1 MKFTS
6 KNRCTWFDNSRTISV
21 PVRSL
26 DTHELMPGDI
36 YPHPAAG
43 GIYSLSHREVCSLF
57 SDHIMYICSALVI
70 LLLVFIAGVFF
81 RKIMTSSV
89 ERKRNT
95 ASVISDAKP
104 EVQSKPEYFHLS
116 ICVEGPAST
125 DDSALSSLASRVV
138 REAENLYIPGV
149 NRRDSADD
157 VFAWSVQTQFP
168 SDRLFGT
175 RIFPSTGWFERP
187 DMIKHPVKCYCVCL
201 QYTTETLPSTLYA
214 LVDEAG
220 RQVAKS
226 YIKGGHCPGS
236 EGYTFCITS

>member
-1 MKFTS
+1 M
-6 KNRCTWFDNSRTISV
+6 TISV

-81 RKIMTSSV
+81 QKLMTSSTG
-89 ERKRNT
+89 RKRDT
-95 ASVISDAKP
+95 ASVIPDTKP
-104 EVQSKPEYFHLS
+104 EAQSKPEYFHLS

-149 NRRDSADD
+149 NRRDSSDGE
-157 VFAWSVQTQFP
+157 FAWSVQTKFP
-168 SDRLFGT
+168 SDKLCGSWLS
-175 RIFPSTGWFERP
+175 PGTGWFERP
-187 DMIKHPVKCYCVCL
+187 DIIERPVKWLCVCL
-201 QYTTETLPSTLYA
+201 QYTAETSPSALHS

-226 YIKGGHCPGS
+226 YLKGGHCHGS
-236 EGYTFCITS
+236 EGYTFCIRSF

>member
-1 MKFTS
+1 MIPS
-6 KNRCTWFDNSRTISV
+6 S
-21 PVRSL
+21 
-26 DTHELMPGDI
+26 
-36 YPHPAAG
+36 
-43 GIYSLSHREVCSLF
+43 
-57 SDHIMYICSALVI
+57 SALVS
-70 LLLVFIAGVFF
+70 LKPARQAALQA
-81 RKIMTSSV
+81 IMTV
-89 ERKRNT
+89 EEARQRG
-95 ASVISDAKP
+95 ARLPSMP
-104 EVQSKPEYFHLS
+104 H
-116 ICVEGPAST
+116 
-125 DDSALSSLASRVV
+125 V
-138 REAENLYIPGV
+138 RTFLRLLTGCIPGV

>member
-1 MKFTS
+1 M
-6 KNRCTWFDNSRTISV
+6 
-21 PVRSL
+21 
-26 DTHELMPGDI
+26 
-36 YPHPAAG
+36 
-43 GIYSLSHREVCSLF
+43 
-57 SDHIMYICSALVI
+57 
-70 LLLVFIAGVFF
+70 
-81 RKIMTSSV
+81 
-89 ERKRNT
+89 
-95 ASVISDAKP
+95 
-104 EVQSKPEYFHLS
+104 
-116 ICVEGPAST
+116 EGPAST

-175 RIFPSTGWFERP
+175 RVFPSTGWFERP
-187 DMIKHPVKCYCVCL
+187 DMIKPPVKCYCVCL
-201 QYTTETLPSTLYA
+201 QYTAETLPSTLHA

-236 EGYTFCITS
+236 EGYSFCITS

>member
-1 MKFTS
+1 MPAIFTHIL
-6 KNRCTWFDNSRTISV
+6 R
-21 PVRSL
+21 
-26 DTHELMPGDI
+26 
-36 YPHPAAG
+36 
-43 GIYSLSHREVCSLF
+43 GIDSLSHREVCSLF

-95 ASVISDAKP
+95 ASVTDAKP

-116 ICVEGPAST
+116 IWKARPARMT
-125 DDSALSSLASRVV
+125 PPCLSCLPCCPRSRKSV
-138 REAENLYIPGV
+138 YP
-149 NRRDSADD
+149 RRQSRRADD

-214 LVDEAG
+214 LDEAG

-226 YIKGGHCPGS
+226 YIKGGHCPAQRAIPS
-236 EGYTFCITS
+236 A

>member
-1 MKFTS
+1 MATS
-6 KNRCTWFDNSRTISV
+6 ESARSV
-21 PVRSL
+21 
-26 DTHELMPGDI
+26 DTHELMPSDF
-36 YPHPAAG
+36 YPHPSEG
-43 GIYSLSHREVCSLF
+43 GAYSSSQQSVPTF
-57 SDHIMYICSALVI
+57 VDDYVVYFGGAFVI
-70 LLLVFIAGVFF
+70 VFF
-81 RKIMTSSV
+81 VLIILFLSRKNTSLHTKS
-89 ERKRNT
+89 KR
-95 ASVISDAKP
+95 DALPVNPDKKP
-104 EVQSKPEYFHLS
+104 EGWSQPEYFQLS
-116 ICVEGPAST
+116 LCVEGPADA
-125 DDSALSSLASRVV
+125 DDSVFSSLASRVV

-187 DMIKHPVKCYCVCL
+187 DMIKPPVKCYCVCL
-201 QYTTETLPSTLYA
+201 QYTAETLPSTLHA

-236 EGYTFCITS
+236 EGYSFCITS

>member
-1 MKFTS
+1 M
-6 KNRCTWFDNSRTISV
+6 TISE
-21 PVRSL
+21 PVRSV
-26 DTHELMPGDI
+26 DTHELVPGDI
-36 YPHPAAG
+36 YPHPAVG
-43 GIYSLSHREVCSLF
+43 ETYSLSHREVCSLF
-57 SDHIMYICSALVI
+57 SDHIMYFCSALVI
-70 LLLVFIAGVFF
+70 LVLVFIAGVFF
-81 RKIMTSSV
+81 RKLMTSSAG
-89 ERKRNT
+89 RKRGT
-95 ASVISDAKP
+95 VSVIPDAKP
-104 EVQSKPEYFHLS
+104 EAQSKPEYFHLS

-125 DDSALSSLASRVV
+125 DDSVLSSLASRVV
-138 REAENLYIPGV
+138 REAEDLYIPGV
-149 NRRDSADD
+149 NRRDSTDD

-168 SDRLFGT
+168 SDRLFVT

-187 DMIKHPVKCYCVCL
+187 DIIKSPVKCYCVCL

>member
-1 MKFTS
+1 
-6 KNRCTWFDNSRTISV
+6 
-21 PVRSL
+21 
-26 DTHELMPGDI
+26 
-36 YPHPAAG
+36 
-43 GIYSLSHREVCSLF
+43 
-57 SDHIMYICSALVI
+57 MYICSALVI

-214 LVDEAG
+214 WSMRPDGRWRSRILKAG
-220 RQVAKS
+220 TALAQRAIPS
-226 YIKGGHCPGS
+226 A
-236 EGYTFCITS
+236 

>member
-1 MKFTS
+1 M
-6 KNRCTWFDNSRTISV
+6 TISV

-36 YPHPAAG
+36 YPHPAAE
-43 GIYSLSHREVCSLF
+43 IYSCHREVCSLF

-70 LLLVFIAGVFF
+70 LLLVFIAGVFPKNNDVYG
-81 RKIMTSSV
+81 R
-89 ERKRNT
+89 RKRNT

-116 ICVEGPAST
+116 ICVEGRM

-138 REAENLYIPGV
+138 LKTKILCISGV

>member
-1 MKFTS
+1 M
-6 KNRCTWFDNSRTISV
+6 TISV

-116 ICVEGPAST
+116 ICVEGPASM

-201 QYTTETLPSTLYA
+201 QYT
-214 LVDEAG
+214 
-220 RQVAKS
+220 
-226 YIKGGHCPGS
+226 
-236 EGYTFCITS
+236 

>member
-1 MKFTS
+1 MATS
-6 KNRCTWFDNSRTISV
+6 ESARSV
-21 PVRSL
+21 
-26 DTHELMPGDI
+26 DTHELMPSDF
-36 YPHPAAG
+36 YPHPSEG
-43 GIYSLSHREVCSLF
+43 GAYSSSQQSVPTF
-57 SDHIMYICSALVI
+57 VDDYVVYFGGAFVI
-70 LLLVFIAGVFF
+70 VFF
-81 RKIMTSSV
+81 VLIILFLSRKNTSLHTKS
-89 ERKRNT
+89 KR
-95 ASVISDAKP
+95 DALPVNPDKKP
-104 EVQSKPEYFHLS
+104 EGWSQPEYFQLS
-116 ICVEGPAST
+116 LCVEGPADA
-125 DDSALSSLASRVV
+125 DDSVFSSLASRVV

-168 SDRLFGT
+168 SDRLFVT

-187 DMIKHPVKCYCVCL
+187 DIIKSPVKCFCVCL
-201 QYTTETLPSTLYA
+201 QYTAETLPSTLHA

>member
-1 MKFTS
+1 M
-6 KNRCTWFDNSRTISV
+6 TISV

-43 GIYSLSHREVCSLF
+43 GIDSLSHREVCSLF

-125 DDSALSSLASRVV
+125 DDSVLSSLASRVV
-138 REAENLYIPGV
+138 REAEDLYIPGV
-149 NRRDSADD
+149 NRRDSTDD

-168 SDRLFGT
+168 SDRLFVT

-187 DMIKHPVKCYCVCL
+187 DIIKSPVKCFCVCL
-201 QYTTETLPSTLYA
+201 QYTAETSPSTLHA

>member
-1 MKFTS
+1 
-6 KNRCTWFDNSRTISV
+6 
-21 PVRSL
+21 
-26 DTHELMPGDI
+26 
-36 YPHPAAG
+36 
-43 GIYSLSHREVCSLF
+43 
-57 SDHIMYICSALVI
+57 
-70 LLLVFIAGVFF
+70 
-81 RKIMTSSV
+81 
-89 ERKRNT
+89 
-95 ASVISDAKP
+95 
-104 EVQSKPEYFHLS
+104 
-116 ICVEGPAST
+116 
-125 DDSALSSLASRVV
+125 
-138 REAENLYIPGV
+138 
-149 NRRDSADD
+149 
-157 VFAWSVQTQFP
+157 FAWSVQTQFP